1 VTTRARAEA
10 RRAVVRVAVAG
21 AITASGAASSA
32 TAATVRR
39 PAGALA
45 AHGRAACGLALAALA
60 ACSFAPPYTA
70 PPTTASPPSSYRE
83 AGDWKVAEPMDS
95 QPRGEWWTAYRD
107 AQLDQLESRLGAANQ
122 NIQAAVARLSQAR
135 AETRIQRA
143 GLFPSLT
150 MGASASRNRAS
161 PNAPGFTRGAEP
173 TYGNFELQADLSYE
187 FDLWGRVRNSVRS
200 AKASQQASAA
210 DLATLAL
217 SIQAELANDYFGL
230 RGQDALQLLLDQ
242 TVADYTKSLQ
252 LTQNLYQGGGAA
264 IADVEQA
271 RAQLAT
277 ARTQAADVRLQRA
290 QLEHA
295 IAVLSGE
302 NPSSFRLSSMP
313 LAQDAAPPLPGVG
326 LPSALLERRPDV
338 AAAERR
344 VAAANFSIGVAR
356 AAYFPQFTLGSSF
369 GYDSVHASNWLTA
382 PSRLWSA
389 GPSGVLTVFDAGRH
403 RAQSAQAR
411 AVFDEQVADYRNVVL
426 TAYQE
431 VEDNL
436 AALRQL
442 EQESASQSAAVT
454 ATAKAL
460 QQSEYRYQAGLVTF
474 LEVATNETA
483 HLQAQVSSVSIQ
495 VRRLSASVL
504 LVKAL
509 GGGWQRAEP
518 AG

>member
-1 VTTRARAEA
+1 M
-10 RRAVVRVAVAG
+10 
-21 AITASGAASSA
+21 
-32 TAATVRR
+32 AATVTA
-39 PAGALA
+39 AGATA
-45 AHGRAACGLALAALA
+45 VRAVATILWLGGGLTALGLA
-60 ACSFAPPYTA
+60 ACSFAPPYNA
-70 PPTTASPPSSYRE
+70 PPDTAAPPGSYRE
-83 AGDWKVAEPMDS
+83 AGDWKVAEPKDS
-95 QPRGEWWTAYRD
+95 QARGDWWTVYEDR
-107 AQLDQLESRLGAANQ
+107 QLDQLESRIEAANQ
-122 NIQAAVARLSQAR
+122 GVQAAVARLRQAR

-150 MGASASRNRAS
+150 LGASASRNRAS

-173 TYGNFELQADLSYE
+173 IYGNFELQADLAYE
-187 FDLWGRVRNSVRS
+187 VDLWGRVRNTVNS
-200 AKASQQASAA
+200 AQASQQASAA
-210 DLATLAL
+210 DLATLDL
-217 SIQAELANDYFGL
+217 SLHAELATDYFGL
-230 RGQDALQLLLDQ
+230 RGQDAQQVLLDR
-242 TVADYTKSLQ
+242 TVADYEKSLQ

-271 RAQLAT
+271 RAQLET

-302 NPSSFRLSSMP
+302 NPSVFHLEPMP
-313 LAQDAAPPLPGVG
+313 LAPGVAPPALDIG

-356 AAYFPQFTLGSSF
+356 AAYFPQFTLGGSF
-369 GYDSVHASNWLTA
+369 GYDSVHSANWVTA

-389 GPSGVLTVFDAGRH
+389 GPSGLLTVFDAGRH

-411 AVFDEQVADYRNVVL
+411 AVFDEQVADYRNAVL

-460 QQSEYRYQAGLVTF
+460 QQSEYRYKAGLVTF

-483 HLQAQVSSVSIQ
+483 HLQAQLSSVSIQ
-495 VRRLSASVL
+495 VRRMDASVL

-509 GGGWQRAEP
+509 GGGWQSAQHP
-518 AG
+518 G